1 MLKNLLLKQFVSH
14 YNITARELSVDAC
27 LINDNE
33 FDLDDMDSPI
43 TILPFG
49 DGKLSFKNDGERLEV
64 IHYEDFIN
72 QCKKPLSFQNG
83 QKRCDYIVST
93 SEETED
99 RSHFILAEL
108 TSALGGVSNLSK
120 PIFSHDKV
128 TFAGGKYE
136 KAEMQLSGSLTSLE
150 NVPEIRDY
158 INHKKDKQCI
168 MAYKIIAYD
177 DPIKRIQH
185 PMNRYLQ
192 IESEETHNNGAVIL
206 SPIINSFGFT
216 YRRISH
222 AAYYQL

>member
-1 MLKNLLLKQFVSH
+1 MLRDLLLNQFVSH
-14 YNITARELSVDAC
+14 YGISARELSVDAVFTQ
-27 LINDNE
+27 DNE

-49 DGKLSFKNDGERLEV
+49 EGKLSFKNDGERLEV

-93 SEETED
+93 AEETEEH
-99 RSHFILAEL
+99 SHFILAEL
-108 TSALGGVSNLSK
+108 TSALGGVSNLFK
-120 PIFSHDKV
+120 PIFSHDKI
-128 TFAGGKYE
+128 TFTGGKYE
-136 KAEMQLSGSLTSLE
+136 KAEVQLSGSLTTLE

-158 INHKKDKQCI
+158 ISHKKDKQCI
-168 MAYKIIAYD
+168 MAYRIIAYD
-177 DPIKRIQH
+177 DPIKRMQH

-192 IESEETHNNGAVIL
+192 IESAETHNNGAVIL
-206 SPIINSFGFT
+206 SPIINGYGFT